1 MTILPTD
8 RQARKEV
15 PLARCLFDYFPNA
28 LAAVAAVSFQ
38 GNKQHNGDSEPFW
51 AYDKSTDEAD
61 CLLRHFAERGD
72 VDTDGLPH
80 SSKVAW
86 RALAMLERELVAAGA
101 PMPRGARLTAEAK
114 PEGDEAGFF
123 HGARWTEGDAARMKA
138 SAAKDPTPEPLFR
151 AACGFPIR
159 AGDSARVV
167 ATHQALASVHLPVDL
182 ADTTLAVVEPDWGS
196 KTYQGQS
203 LGCAKLADADG
214 RFWTIPRAWLT
225 FQA

>member
-1 MTILPTD
+1 MNAILPTE

-72 VDTDGLPH
+72 IDTDGLPH

-86 RALAMLERELVAAGA
+86 RALAMLQRELVAAGLA
-101 PMPRGARLTAEAK
+101 EMPRGARLTSDK
-114 PEGDEAGFF
+114 PGPNE
-123 HGARWTEGDAARMKA
+123 
-138 SAAKDPTPEPLFR
+138 PEDVQLVR
-151 AACGFPIR
+151 
-159 AGDSARVV
+159 
-167 ATHQALASVHLPVDL
+167 
-182 ADTTLAVVEPDWGS
+182 
-196 KTYQGQS
+196 
-203 LGCAKLADADG
+203 AKLALQ
-214 RFWTIPRAWLT
+214 RASKP
-225 FQA
+225 